1 MQSRV
6 AIIGTGPT
14 GIYTLAGL
22 VGHMVPM
29 EISIFEVEAEPGK
42 GTPYH
47 PDANDRTM
55 LANIASVELPPITQS
70 LTEWLSGLPE
80 QELFRLGIARAAIS
94 EREFYPRVVL
104 GEFLQTQFHALV
116 DFGTTN
122 GHIIVVRSSHR
133 VVDIRLNKDDI
144 SLSTETLAGER
155 KDYAFDHV
163 VMATGHNWPDRT
175 EVKPGYFI
183 SPWPAGDLKTI
194 KPAPV
199 GILGTSLS
207 AIDALMTAST
217 AHGVFYRDAAG
228 QLQYAPS
235 AGSED
240 LHVTMMSRKGLL
252 PEADFHC
259 EYPYRPLTV
268 CTPAAVADA
277 IAAGKSQLLDRAFE
291 LFARELA
298 ACDPDY
304 AAHIALPSLN
314 ADNFANAYFADRNEA
329 DPFAWAAR
337 NLAEA
342 DHNKRHEITVEWR
355 YAILRMHEVIAKIV
369 PHLDEDDL
377 KRFGRGLKTIFID
390 DYATVPHLSIE
401 RMLALHR
408 AGKLSIMRLGS
419 DYKLDTD
426 TVEVGARILLDGQA
440 HDFEAFIDAT
450 GQSALSV
457 RDLPFPSLISQGAVK
472 PAKTLTSAEQADLS
486 DPTYKATGGIELD
499 AQYRPIV
506 PAPLCANLYCAAI
519 PFLLHKSPFV
529 QGITS
534 AKEIGDIVSAA
545 IRGNATDTTSSLIL
559 ESA

>member
-22 VGHMVPM
+22 VEHAVPM
-29 EISIFEVEAEPGK
+29 TISIFEVETEPGK

-55 LANIASVELPPITQS
+55 LANIASIELPPITQS
-70 LTEWLSGLPE
+70 LTQWLSGLSD
-80 QELFRLGIARAAIS
+80 QELFRMGIARAAIS
-94 EREFYPRVVL
+94 EREFYPRVVI
-104 GEFLQTQFHALV
+104 GEFLQSQFRALV
-116 DFGTTN
+116 ELGTAN
-122 GHIIVVRSSHR
+122 GHTIVVRPGHR
-133 VVDIRLNKDDI
+133 VIDIRLKDADI
-144 SLSTETLAGER
+144 ALIAETLAGER

-183 SPWPAGDLKTI
+183 SPWPAGDLKVI
-194 KPAPV
+194 APGPV

-207 AIDALMTAST
+207 AIDALMTVST
-217 AHGVFYRDAAG
+217 AHGIFYRDAAG

-235 AGSED
+235 AGSEA
-240 LHVTMMSRKGLL
+240 LQVTIMSRKGLL
-252 PEADFHC
+252 PEADFYC
-259 EYPYRPLTV
+259 EYPNRPLAI
-268 CTPAAVADA
+268 CKPEAVDHA
-277 IAAGKSQLLDRAFE
+277 IAAGPSRLLDRAFD

-298 ACDPDY
+298 ACDPEY
-304 AAHIALPSLN
+304 AAHIALSSLN
-314 ADNFANAYFADRNEA
+314 ADTFAEAYFADRDTSE
-329 DPFAWAAR
+329 PFASAAR

-342 DHNKRHEITVEWR
+342 EYNKRNKITIEWR
-355 YAILRMHEVIAKIV
+355 YAILRMHEVVAKVV

-408 AGKLSIMRLGS
+408 AGTLSILRLGP

-426 TVEVGARILLDGQA
+426 SVDVGARISIGDEH
-440 HDFEAFIDAT
+440 HDYAAFIDAT
-450 GQSALSV
+450 GQSALSA
-457 RDLPFPSLISQGAVK
+457 RDLPFPSLLSQGAVR
-472 PAKTLTSAEQADLS
+472 PARTPISSDQV

-499 AQYRPIV
+499 SCFRPV
-506 PAPLCANLYCAAI
+506 VSAPMCTNLYCAAI
-519 PFLLHKSPFV
+519 PFLLHKMPFV

-534 AKEIGDIVSAA
+534 AKEIGDIVSQA
-545 IRGNATDTTSSLIL
+545 IRGEATELKKTLIL
-559 ESA
+559 ESP